1 MRFIDKFDAL
11 LFDLDGTLW
20 AGSQPIPGAVEAL
33 AATDVSRMYVTNN
46 AARAPRV
53 VAEKLT
59 AMGMPA
65 VEADVLTSSQAA
77 VHMVAEALQP
87 GAKVLVCG
95 TDSFKD
101 LATEAGF
108 VVVGSADDNPEAVLQ
123 GHNPETG
130 WAELTEVALS
140 IRAGARFFASN
151 LDTSLPMERGF
162 AIGNGAMVE
171 AVAVS
176 TGVRPQAAGKPEPTM
191 FHMAVEKLG
200 AQAPLA
206 VGDRLDTDLW
216 GGNRAQMP
224 TLYVAT
230 GVSTPWDV
238 LRAPAEQRPTYIA
251 GNLMEIFDSEES
263 LLPGQQ
269 HGFSA
274 SLDGT
279 TVTLRGGS
287 PEATAIH
294 ALRTVAA
301 VVWEANLGPEL
312 EVVAEG
318 DCAQRAV
325 AQW

>member
-33 AATDVSRMYVTNN
+33 AATDVDRMFVTNN
-46 AARAPRV
+46 AARAPHV
-53 VAEKLT
+53 VADKLT

-65 VEADVLTSSQAA
+65 SEEQVLTSSQAA
-77 VHMVAEALQP
+77 IHLASQHLEPGSKVFVA
-87 GAKVLVCG
+87 G

-101 LATEAGF
+101 LAKDAGF
-108 VVVGSADDNPEAVLQ
+108 IVVDSADDNPAAVLQ

-130 WAELTEVALS
+130 WAVLTEAALA
-140 IRAGARFFASN
+140 IRSGARFFASN

-176 TGVRPQAAGKPEPTM
+176 TGVRPKAAGKPEPTM

-200 AQAPLA
+200 SKSPLA
-206 VGDRLDTDLW
+206 VGDRLDTDSW
-216 GGNRAQMP
+216 GGNRAGMP
-224 TLYVAT
+224 SLYVST
-230 GVSTPWDV
+230 GVSSPWDV
-238 LRAPAEQRPTYIA
+238 LNAPKDQRPTFLA
-251 GNLMEIFDSEES
+251 SNLLQIFDDYES
-263 LLPGQQ
+263 LQPGAQG
-269 HGFSA
+269 GFNA
-274 SLDGT
+274 SRSGERIVL
-279 TVTLRGGS
+279 GGGNS
-287 PEATAIH
+287 ESTSIE
-294 ALRTVAA
+294 ALRTVAEVIWTA
-301 VVWEANLGPEL
+301 DVVTPC

-318 DCAQRAV
+318 EFAQQAV